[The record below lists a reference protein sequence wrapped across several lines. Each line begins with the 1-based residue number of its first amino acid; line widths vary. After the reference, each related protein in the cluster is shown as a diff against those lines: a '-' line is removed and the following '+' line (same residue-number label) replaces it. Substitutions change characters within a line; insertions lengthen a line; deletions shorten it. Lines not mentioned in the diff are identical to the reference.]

1 MISVSNHN
9 THAENDAD
17 DDPSSFSRDSVAV
30 VDDGDGDDDNS
41 IMEAKD
47 GDSTNADGV
56 VVASVNDV
64 RACC

>member
-1 MISVSNHN
+1 M
-9 THAENDAD
+9 
-17 DDPSSFSRDSVAV
+17 AV

-47 GDSTNADGV
+47 GNSTNADGV